1 MEKASEKTT
10 RKLRKRKLEEDI
22 EMKMKLGKKGQ
33 VEMTESLLVLL
44 IIVFLIIIGF
54 FVYYSFFYKS
64 LGSLG
69 REKSDVENLILLHN
83 FASLPEIKCENE
95 DCVDVLKLLSFK
107 ELADENKGYYIGIF
121 NDRNVIVENIYPEI
135 KDEVEDVE
143 CTLSKYQQ
151 SNFPENCGYFSIYG
165 EIKDKEQ
172 SYSISLPVSLYFA
185 NLNQYRLGLVKIRN
199 GD

>member
-1 MEKASEKTT
+1 MCQIDSDSLCSLAQFFPMLANNSQLSFEQNCMKEINISAELPGMDEK
-10 RKLRKRKLEEDI
+10 
-22 EMKMKLGKKGQ
+22 
-33 VEMTESLLVLL
+33 
-44 IIVFLIIIGF
+44 
-54 FVYYSFFYKS
+54 
-64 LGSLG
+64 
-69 REKSDVENLILLHN
+69 DVEVTV
-83 FASLPEIKCENE
+83 E
-95 DCVDVLKLLSFK
+95 DDVLTIQGEKK
-107 ELADENKGYYIGIF
+107 EKREAKDENKGYYIGIF